1 MNVITAIHESIYIK
15 QMISEKKKNQ
25 DDFYNKKELHLEHE
39 EKLQTVFF
47 QFYNDHNKRKHVS
60 FLGTTTP
67 VYF

>member
-1 MNVITAIHESIYIK
+1 
-15 QMISEKKKNQ
+15 MILRKKKTQ

>member
-1 MNVITAIHESIYIK
+1 MSVITAIHESIYK
-15 QMISEKKKNQ
+15 TNDSEKKKTQ

>member
-1 MNVITAIHESIYIK
+1 
-15 QMISEKKKNQ
+15 MISEKKKNQ